1 MVSRL
6 DAHGLGGALPLVVGT
21 LGHNLWTEVAPPLD
35 NRSLPWHHGCMVSY
49 LTNTPIGQQ
58 GDGDLPLFLQVAQRI
73 SDDIVDGTLAE
84 GDQVPSINE
93 FAAFWRINPATALK
107 GISQLVTDGV
117 LYKQRGIGTF
127 VADGARAQLLKQRK
141 AEFADRYLQPL
152 IAEAARL
159 GISTAELADLIR
171 KEES

>member
-1 MVSRL
+1 M
-6 DAHGLGGALPLVVGT
+6 
-21 LGHNLWTEVAPPLD
+21 
-35 NRSLPWHHGCMVSY
+35 
-49 LTNTPIGQQ
+49 TNTPVGQ

-127 VADGARAQLLKQRK
+127 VADGARAHLLSQRR
-141 AEFADRYLQPL
+141 AEFASRYLAPL
-152 IAEAARL
+152 VEEAARL
-159 GISTAELADLIR
+159 GISPSDLAGLIL